1 MVPHGHCRINA
12 IILLADIHN
21 TTPSGLYFQHC
32 ISSPSMH
39 TGIQVNRKRPSAR
52 ELIVFKWKRGQQAVL
67 VPIYE
72 SRWTSHYRIIAHAH
86 YSYMEII
93 CYVLLATFFRRTWSC
108 RRKATLL
115 DRRRT
120 IQVTKLLL
128 THYHDRIRFSSYIFQ
143 YIKKRQSEDGAFIGK
158 DNITQSSSS
167 SLFKR

>member
-1 MVPHGHCRINA
+1 
-12 IILLADIHN
+12 
-21 TTPSGLYFQHC
+21 
-32 ISSPSMH
+32 MH

-52 ELIVFKWKRGQQAVL
+52 ELIVFKWKRGQKAVL

-93 CYVLLATFFRRTWSC
+93 CYVLLSTFIRRTWSC
-108 RRKATLL
+108 WRKAPLL

-143 YIKKRQSEDGAFIGK
+143 YKKKTTIRRRGIHWERQHHAVVFLIAFQEVNK
-158 DNITQSSSS
+158 AVWITHLWLSVPPTLSAYVPNT
-167 SLFKR
+167 